1 MEITFSCPRLFC
13 STASSAEVI
22 STLICKLDMKAE
34 EVLSA
39 IQARSAAIA
48 SYSPTDVAA
57 ALTTPSSS
65 PALRPKAV
73 GRVASSVLGSPL
85 DEANPSPR
93 GQFMTPVQLPAPASH
108 EPSLP
113 ELALDGGHAGGVKRP
128 RGESWCDSSLY
139 FARNTCDPKEA
150 AEYSSVVLPK
160 VAIATSP
167 VIAPIPSPAFC
178 LKEESLHR
186 PRAGSSAV
194 PVSTISPEAVTCK
207 PQASPV
213 LSYSDYG
220 ASRAD
225 TAAAA
230 LLELLKLDPC
240 DDLMTDDAHD
250 DVFQVVPCDSEDD
263 DDASAFYDDAGSDSS
278 SLPSKRPR
286 AMSWDRGS
294 SGCDDDEG
302 DEVFVR
308 PRGTRNLAA
317 ATTALKS
324 PSSGGRP
331 PRPTKAKAPKQRH
344 DLRIRV
350 AARGVVY
357 IFGRAMTS
365 RSLWWVGSD
374 LVRFALLERH
384 IIAPTFKFK
393 VAPDACDIDN
403 GKPNGMNLSAYSR
416 HPAVKAVVQLAV
428 DTEAAMKRKL
438 SPHARV
444 RVKLCDTDPPVVAFK
459 SYVEELA
466 DKLKL

>member
-1 MEITFSCPRLFC
+1 
-13 STASSAEVI
+13 
-22 STLICKLDMKAE
+22 MKAE
-34 EVLSA
+34 EILSA
-39 IQARSAAIA
+39 IQARSVAIA
-48 SYSPTDVAA
+48 SYSPTDVAS

-73 GRVASSVLGSPL
+73 GRGLPSLLSSPQ
-85 DEANPSPR
+85 DDAHPSPR
-93 GQFMTPVQLPAPASH
+93 GQFMTPVQLPAPATS
-108 EPSLP
+108 EPVVP
-113 ELALDGGHAGGVKRP
+113 EFALDGGHPGGIKRP

-139 FARNTCDPKEA
+139 FAQNACDPKVA
-150 AEYSSVVLPK
+150 AAYSSVVLPK
-160 VAIATSP
+160 ASLATSP
-167 VIAPIPSPAFC
+167 VIAPIPAPAFC
-178 LKEESLHR
+178 LTEESLRR
-186 PRAGSSAV
+186 PRAGSSVA
-194 PVSTISPEAVTCK
+194 PLSTISPEAVTCK
-207 PQASPV
+207 PQSSPV

-240 DDLMTDDAHD
+240 EDLMMDYAHD
-250 DVFQVVPCDSEDD
+250 DVFQVVPCDSDDD

-294 SGCDDDEG
+294 SGCDDEEG
-302 DEVFVR
+302 DAAVAAVR
-308 PRGTRNLAA
+308 VRTHRVTLPSTAVAA
-317 ATTALKS
+317 SVKS
-324 PSSGGRP
+324 PASAGRP
-331 PRPTKAKAPKQRH
+331 PRPSKGKAPKQRH

-393 VAPDACDIDN
+393 VAPDVCDVDN

-444 RVKLCDTDPPVVAFK
+444 RVKLCDTDPQVVAFK
-459 SYVEELA
+459 AYVEELA
-466 DKLKL
+466 DRLKL